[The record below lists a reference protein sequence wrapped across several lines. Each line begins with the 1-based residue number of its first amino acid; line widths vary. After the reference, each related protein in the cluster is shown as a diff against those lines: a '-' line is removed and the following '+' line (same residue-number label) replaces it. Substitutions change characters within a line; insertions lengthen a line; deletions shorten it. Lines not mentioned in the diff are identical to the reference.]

1 MAVMMIK
8 NVAVISLWAEDVP
21 KAAHF
26 YRDVLGLELVEHHHD
41 SRPHFRVGDA
51 YLVILKGKPIP
62 AENREPS
69 RFPLYAFKVQD
80 LDAGV
85 ERLVAHNIELPW
97 GIEGSGS
104 SRWVMF
110 HDPAGNLVELT

>member
-1 MAVMMIK
+1 MAVNLIK
-8 NVAVISLWAEDVP
+8 NVAVISIWAEDVP

-41 SRPHFRVGDA
+41 ARPHFKVGDA
-51 YLVILKGKPIP
+51 YLVILKGKPNT

-69 RFPLYAFKVQD
+69 RFPLFAFEVQD
-80 LDAGV
+80 LDAAV
-85 ERLVAHNIELPW
+85 ERLDAHNINMPW

-110 HDPAGNLVELT
+110 HDPGGNLIELT